1 MGSNYLIKFLEE
13 KEVLTITKK
22 RHTYLTY
29 YGLEQQDT
37 YVLKE
42 GVIKTSIILRDGRE
56 FNISYIKGPDIIS
69 LLKDEVSQY
78 TSAPFNVRIES
89 ETATFYRIPRVLFWE
104 YVNQDSKLQD
114 YVNSYYR
121 NKLAEAIFRQQ
132 LMTMNGKNEAVCAF
146 IYQLI
151 PLFGRKVNNG
161 ILIDFQVTNDDIAGF
176 CGISTRNS
184 VNRILRGLRE
194 ENVITMVN
202 QKIVV
207 LDKDYLKQF
216 IQA

>member
-1 MGSNYLIKFLEE
+1 MDNEYLLNFLKGKNVATIK
-13 KEVLTITKK
+13 KK
-22 RHTYLTY
+22 KHTYLTY

-37 YVLKE
+37 YVLKD
-42 GVIKTSIILRDGRE
+42 GIVKTSVILPDGRE
-56 FNISYIKGPDIIS
+56 FNISYINTPDILS
-69 LLKDEVSQY
+69 LLRDQVSQY

-89 ETATFYRIPRVLFWE
+89 DVATFYRIPRVLFWE

-132 LMTMNGKNEAVCAF
+132 LMTMNGKNGVVCAF

-184 VNRILRGLRE
+184 VNRILRGLRQQG
-194 ENVITMVN
+194 VITMVYH
-202 QKIVV
+202 KILV
-207 LDKDYLKQF
+207 LDVDYLKKF
-216 IQA
+216 I